1 MQGWRPWQPGAH
13 GMSKIDRVTI
23 RLARETF
30 NRLQAEADR
39 QRRTVADLAR
49 LTLADNLPP
58 LPAEKTDA
66 IAA

>member
-1 MQGWRPWQPGAH
+1 
-13 GMSKIDRVTI
+13 MSKIDRVTI
-23 RLARETF
+23 RLERETF